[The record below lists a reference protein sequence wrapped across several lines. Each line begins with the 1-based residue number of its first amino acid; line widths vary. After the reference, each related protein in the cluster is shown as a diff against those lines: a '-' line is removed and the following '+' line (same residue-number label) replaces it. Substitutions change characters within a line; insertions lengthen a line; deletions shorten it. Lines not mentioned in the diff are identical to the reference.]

1 MGRRGTNL
9 PRFAGMSTHAHN
21 VERINGLGG
30 FMKLKIWTIPISYY
44 IVITRKKQILLS
56 FLNIRVIINGSEIYP
71 VKQGQR
77 VIITVESNNPKVV
90 VTDGYHFTKPLELV
104 YHHLHTYYFKIVCA
118 IDDTQLLAGCC
129 LLVLFYLLGFAT
141 GLFVLKLLSLFPIV
155 YFLFLYY
162 INRKEFIQITAV

>member
-1 MGRRGTNL
+1 
-9 PRFAGMSTHAHN
+9 
-21 VERINGLGG
+21 
-30 FMKLKIWTIPISYY
+30 
-44 IVITRKKQILLS
+44 
-56 FLNIRVIINGSEIYP
+56 VIIS
-71 VKQGQR
+71 
-77 VIITVESNNPKVV
+77 VEKNNPKVV

-118 IDDTQLLAGCC
+118 IDDTQLLAGFG

-141 GLFVLKLLSLFPIV
+141 GIFILKLLSLFPIL

>member
-1 MGRRGTNL
+1 VWGEFPL
-9 PRFAGMSTHAHN
+9 IKFQ
-21 VERINGLGG
+21 
-30 FMKLKIWTIPISYY
+30 TIPGPYY

-56 FLNIRVIINGSEIYP
+56 FLNIRVIINGVEIYP

-77 VIITVESNNPKVV
+77 VVISLESNNPKVV

-129 LLVLFYLLGFAT
+129 VLVLFYLMGFAT
-141 GLFVLKLLSLFPIV
+141 GIFILKLLSLFPIL

-162 INRKEFIQITAV
+162 VNRKEFIQIQAV